1 VCAFVRLGYN
11 TRDNRIGGRNLVPP
25 GGDATMHDHHP
36 TARLSTSDA
45 QGWRSMFRVVCVLF
59 LGSLA
64 SVVLTA
70 QDAKPTG
77 PTVWD
82 GVFTDAQAERATG
95 MFNQSCSR
103 CHTLSA
109 EGTRPLS
116 GEKFWEGYTQ
126 KTVGDLLNFV
136 KTNMPNGQ
144 GNTLPAA
151 IYNDLVALILK
162 SNGFP
167 PGKTELAP
175 ETVANVQIIPKDGPG
190 ELPTNTLVR
199 IVGCLSPKS
208 GSDWVLTSTTAP
220 VRIEKTGSVPE
231 DATRPLGDRT
241 MTLKFVLNR
250 LDAFVGHRMA
260 VTGILIG
267 AGGVN
272 GINVATVNRVAET
285 CP

>member
-1 VCAFVRLGYN
+1 MRWMLRAMGALFVG
-11 TRDNRIGGRNLVPP
+11 TV
-25 GGDATMHDHHP
+25 
-36 TARLSTSDA
+36 STVVIAA
-45 QGWRSMFRVVCVLF
+45 QG
-59 LGSLA
+59 
-64 SVVLTA
+64 
-70 QDAKPTG
+70 AKPTG

-82 GVFTDAQAERATG
+82 GVYTDAQADRATG
-95 MFNQSCSR
+95 IFSQSCER
-103 CHTLSA
+103 CHTLTS

-116 GEKFWEGYTQ
+116 GDKFWEGYTQ

-144 GNTLPAA
+144 GGSLPAPT
-151 IYNDLVALILK
+151 YNDLVALILK

-167 PGKTELAP
+167 AGKTEVTP

-190 ELPTNTLVR
+190 ELPNNTLVR
-199 IVGCLSPKS
+199 VVGCLAPKS
-208 GSDWVLTSTTAP
+208 GNDWTLTSATTP
-220 VRIEKTGSVPE
+220 QRIDKTGPVPE

-241 MTLKFVLNR
+241 VTLKFVLNR
-250 LDAFVGHRMA
+250 LDTFVGQRMA

-272 GINVATVNRVAET
+272 GVNVATVNRVAEA

>member
-1 VCAFVRLGYN
+1 
-11 TRDNRIGGRNLVPP
+11 
-25 GGDATMHDHHP
+25 M
-36 TARLSTSDA
+36 
-45 QGWRSMFRVVCVLF
+45 RSMLRVVCVLF
-59 LGSLA
+59 LGWLA
-64 SVVLTA
+64 TTLVTA

-82 GVFTDAQAERATG
+82 GVFTDAQADRATG
-95 MFNQSCSR
+95 IFSQSCER
-103 CHTLSA
+103 CHTLTS

-116 GEKFWEGYTQ
+116 GDKFWEGYTQ

-144 GNTLPAA
+144 GGSLPGPT
-151 IYNDLVALILK
+151 YNDLVALILK

-167 PGKTELAP
+167 AGKTEVTP

-190 ELPTNTLVR
+190 ELPNNTLVR
-199 IVGCLSPKS
+199 VVGCLAPKS
-208 GSDWVLTSTTAP
+208 GSDWTLTSATTP
-220 VRIEKTGSVPE
+220 QRIDKTGPVPE

-241 MTLKFVLNR
+241 VTLKFVLNR
-250 LDAFVGHRMA
+250 LDTFVGQRMA

-272 GINVATVNRVAET
+272 GINVATVNRVAEA